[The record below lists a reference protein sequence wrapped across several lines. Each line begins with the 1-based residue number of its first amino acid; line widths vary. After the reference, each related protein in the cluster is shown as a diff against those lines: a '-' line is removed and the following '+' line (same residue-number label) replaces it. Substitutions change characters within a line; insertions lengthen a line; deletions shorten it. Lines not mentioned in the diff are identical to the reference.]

1 MSNAVQHQTNRS
13 PACTRTAQSRR
24 RMLYVV
30 AVGTLISTLNQ
41 AYKSSEVHV
50 SARMISGGRLLALT
64 SSGIYIGALHLQ
76 RSSAPRRAMP
86 YDAMRRAGENRSRSF
101 AQYWH
106 GKPACPSSVRLR
118 EYLHKIYYPAVVEK
132 GPFGNYCANTRTALE
147 VYPFRGSHRD
157 WSPLFAAF
165 MRICASRNA
174 RRTNEWT
181 NVRRT
186 NRRTEEENKGWKRR
200 EGALSPTFHS
210 TASPFRGILREKFLP
225 WVYSLL
231 SPSPVGYYQWHAASN
246 SSERL
251 PTYQSVR

>member
-13 PACTRTAQSRR
+13 PACTWTARSRR

-76 RSSAPRRAMP
+76 RSSA
-86 YDAMRRAGENRSRSF
+86 MRRAGENRSLVR
-101 AQYWH
+101 AILALET
-106 GKPACPSSVRLR
+106 PACPSLVRLR
-118 EYLHKIYYPAVVEK
+118 EYLHKIYYPAVCGE
-132 GPFGNYCANTRTALE
+132 R
-147 VYPFRGSHRD
+147 PFRKLLCKHSIRLSKYISIPRLPPD

-165 MRICASRNA
+165 MRIPALRGNA

-181 NVRRT
+181 NVRA
-186 NRRTEEENKGWKRR
+186 NRWTLFLKEKMGKKRR
-200 EGALSPTFHS
+200 KSTLANVTFYRFTS
-210 TASPFRGILREKFLP
+210 LRGIPREKFLLDLFTP
-225 WVYSLL
+225 
-231 SPSPVGYYQWHAASN
+231 PS
-246 SSERL
+246 RC
-251 PTYQSVR
+251 